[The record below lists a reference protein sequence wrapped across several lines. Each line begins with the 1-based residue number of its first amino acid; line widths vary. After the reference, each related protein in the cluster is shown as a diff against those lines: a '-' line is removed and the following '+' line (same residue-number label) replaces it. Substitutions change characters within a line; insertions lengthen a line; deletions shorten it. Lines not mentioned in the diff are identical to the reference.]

1 MNRLKKSLKIFLP
14 VLIVAAG
21 FAAMNFLEHMRKPPS
36 KKGNAYQGVLVEVVR
51 PRVESYVVKVT
62 GTGIVHPRRE
72 ISVVPQVSGRIEY
85 ISDKFIQ
92 GGRFREGE
100 VFFRIEDVDY
110 RLALSQAQSILAQSR
125 LNLTIEKTRGAIA
138 RQDLQNIRKESDIE
152 TNPLILREPQREAA
166 EASMDAAEAAVR
178 QAEINLERTVIKAP
192 FNCIVKT
199 EHVDIGQYVHAGSA
213 VADVFGA
220 DMAEV
225 IVPIPLD
232 ELEWIN
238 IPGHDHDSTGSE
250 VEVIKKINGNKYKWT
265 GYVSRILGDVDP
277 RGRMAR
283 VVVEI
288 KDPFSTRTGSKNLR
302 LYEGMFVDVVIGGSW
317 FDRVFILPSGVL
329 REESTVWLMG
339 KDHRLVIRKVDVF
352 RTEKGNIILRSGV
365 DPDDLVVLSDI
376 NGAAPGML
384 LRVGETKKG
393 GGSVE

>member
-1 MNRLKKSLKIFLP
+1 MNRLKKSLKIFLS